1 MALSHEPVDNTFVFF
16 FLFSYTVFYSQDGST
31 QEDVKE
37 KKIRLAP
44 PDAAAFHLATT
55 LGFPE
60 GWRAVY
66 GAKNRIQF
74 YSPDNV
80 HFKAKKAALE
90 HLAALEEADDPP
102 WRSGG
107 HELVGR
113 RVEYRIEHRLS
124 GKRKVEIRQLGT
136 VSGWISEEDKDRK
149 GEPGYICE
157 ATGKPV
163 NLFHV
168 VFDDVPGH
176 PYAKEMLDFQDMEEG
191 EVRSI
196 LVDEETVEPPSKSAN
211 QNEAT
216 IGRSAQSVSGNG
228 PYIFLLKKEK

>member
-1 MALSHEPVDNTFVFF
+1 
-16 FLFSYTVFYSQDGST
+16 
-31 QEDVKE
+31 
-37 KKIRLAP
+37 
-44 PDAAAFHLATT
+44 
-55 LGFPE
+55 
-60 GWRAVY
+60 
-66 GAKNRIQF
+66 
-74 YSPDNV
+74 
-80 HFKAKKAALE
+80 
-90 HLAALEEADDPP
+90 
-102 WRSGG
+102 
-107 HELVGR
+107 
-113 RVEYRIEHRLS
+113 
-124 GKRKVEIRQLGT
+124 

-216 IGRSAQSVSGNG
+216 IGRSAQSV
-228 PYIFLLKKEK
+228 